1 MTNPKNFINLV
12 LVACT
17 TITSFAYTSPSF
29 SQSTAAKSQPS
40 QVTFVCTK
48 KFDQASGERI
58 PTTAAWIPE
67 RRNHVYFIGWKS
79 EYFSGWNP
87 EKRCEHVTKKFQ
99 EFHSQNRLNY
109 ITSGTHN
116 GYPIICGVT
125 SLGETCNQHNQL
137 FTLKSG
143 LDPKGVIG
151 RLMDIAEGKTSDLL
165 LQNSGNQIYIPV
177 QAFFAQSPII
187 NVESSANTQK

>member
-1 MTNPKNFINLV
+1 MQNSKKFINLV
-12 LVACT
+12 FAVCT
-17 TITSFAYTSPSF
+17 TITSFAYISPSF

-67 RRNHVYFIGWKS
+67 KRNHVYFIGWKS
-79 EYFSGWNP
+79 EYFPAWNP
-87 EKRCEHVTKKFQ
+87 EKRCEHVTQKFQ
-99 EFHSQNRLNY
+99 EFYSQNRLNY
-109 ITSGTHN
+109 ITGGTHN

-125 SLGETCNQHNQL
+125 SLAETCNLDNQL

-143 LDPKGVIG
+143 VNPNEVIR
-151 RLMDIAEGKTSDLL
+151 RLMDISEGKASEPL
-165 LQNSGNQIYIPV
+165 LQNSGHQIYIPV
-177 QAFFAQSPII
+177 QAFLAQSPIMDI
-187 NVESSANTQK
+187 EPSANTQQ